1 MNTYKVRGLYTISF
15 EMEVEAN
22 SREEAEEM
30 GYNIDIETEWDG
42 SYAMAEIPFEAPF
55 AVVVVEKDNLGSY
68 LAVGAATLVLLLVI
82 SGVIV
87 HNKRKRNVKIKRD
100 DIK

>member
-30 GYNIDIETEWDG
+30 GYELDIDTEWNGSSVFTNDPNTQLCADGMARDIE
-42 SYAMAEIPFEAPF
+42 
-55 AVVVVEKDNLGSY
+55 VELIN
-68 LAVGAATLVLLLVI
+68 
-82 SGVIV
+82 
-87 HNKRKRNVKIKRD
+87 
-100 DIK
+100 